1 MLHPNNTSKT
11 CLFITPLKTS
21 DLAKFCCIGNNIHCK
36 DFYPIITK
44 KGKKLQINCMK
55 IPLLPLFLM
64 LKTHFEHLDT
74 TLEHLESEPESG
86 TSKVLRGEDQEL
98 SFDDQV

>member
-1 MLHPNNTSKT
+1 
-11 CLFITPLKTS
+11 
-21 DLAKFCCIGNNIHCK
+21 
-36 DFYPIITK
+36 
-44 KGKKLQINCMK
+44 
-55 IPLLPLFLM
+55 M

-98 SFDDQV
+98 SFDD

>member
-1 MLHPNNTSKT
+1 
-11 CLFITPLKTS
+11 
-21 DLAKFCCIGNNIHCK
+21 
-36 DFYPIITK
+36 
-44 KGKKLQINCMK
+44 MK

-74 TLEHLESEPESG
+74 KLEHLESELESG

-98 SFDDQV
+98 SLMIKFDGNVNLLFAVL

>member
-1 MLHPNNTSKT
+1 
-11 CLFITPLKTS
+11 
-21 DLAKFCCIGNNIHCK
+21 
-36 DFYPIITK
+36 
-44 KGKKLQINCMK
+44 MK

-74 TLEHLESEPESG
+74 KLEHLESELESV
-86 TSKVLRGEDQEL
+86 TSKVLRDEDQEL